1 MQETRQ
7 NRIARLLQKE
17 LAQIFQSQTRMMNG
31 VMVSVT
37 RAKVSPDLSI
47 CTAYLSVFPSEKGEE
62 ILKNINRNEKTIRYE
77 LGTRIRNQVRIIP
90 ELRFFIDDSLDYIE
104 RIDEL
109 LKKCKTLSLLEEKH
123 ARDKHHQRHIGNRCG
138 GGNDGYGRGAE
149 RIQRVLRPRGIV
161 FHRLRPA
168 D

>member
-7 NRIARLLQKE
+7 NKIARLLQKE
-17 LAQIFQSQTRMMNG
+17 LSLIFQQQTRATHG

-37 RAKVSPDLSI
+37 RTKISPDLSI

-62 ILKNINRNEKTIRYE
+62 ILANINASQKSIRYE
-77 LGTRIRNQVRIIP
+77 LGTRVRNQLRIIP

-109 LKKCKTLSLLEEKH
+109 LKK
-123 ARDKHHQRHIGNRCG
+123 
-138 GGNDGYGRGAE
+138 
-149 RIQRVLRPRGIV
+149 
-161 FHRLRPA
+161 
-168 D
+168 